1 MLIFAAYAS
10 THIMTA
16 GDTWTALACG
26 RHIFEHGVST
36 ADPFSFNSKPAGPTP
51 EELKKYP
58 PIVTKLFSPETI
70 RHWHPTGWINQNWLS
85 HLFFYW
91 LSAHSPIADAE
102 DGRFNS
108 LVFWKFAMYILAVF
122 LIYRAARLLKA
133 DAVIA
138 AALACAALFTAR
150 SLLDIRPAGFSNV
163 FAVVF
168 ITILLLMTYRNVFY
182 VWLIVPLVVLWSNLH
197 GGFIYAFYM
206 LAVFIAIHALTVLF
220 RGPFVSI
227 GRRGLKHAFGAALAS
242 LVTMVV
248 FNPFHLANL
257 THTFVISF
265 SPQAATWRNVNE
277 WHGAFEWMNPAGTG
291 VPFLILFIAMIVLL
305 GLWLLVRGIISE
317 RRRQEYGAQENRAA
331 DGYAWPKIDLAVIAL
346 AALTMAMAVK
356 SRRFIPMAAF
366 VACPV
371 MAMMLDQLVKMMAV
385 GNSWVKVKAGVLRKY
400 PPWILPGVTAC
411 GIFACLTAWM
421 AAANWRGI
429 WTGHKSLLMTSWIVT
444 GILSLGAALYQFR
457 RIRAARG
464 QLSALPAALPAPSR
478 SLRRTVIVSAL
489 AVAVLCG
496 GFWGWKFKKIYLD
509 PAPAETEYASIFM
522 RMTGSNIKPF
532 GACAFLRANKIGG
545 AAFNDWTEGGFI
557 AWGQEPDP
565 ATGRTPLQIFIDGR
579 AQAAY
584 DVGVFADWAAICQG
598 GPAEGGLPSDRPA
611 QAKMDDRSIG
621 EWIDRQL
628 AARGIWI
635 VMALDF
641 RFEAP
646 TRFLADALE
655 KHPDWKPAFYDGDQR
670 VLVRY
675 SDARGK
681 KLYDDVL
688 LGTARFPSEYS
699 RAMTAAYA
707 LVRLDDGACVER
719 GLQSALS
726 AFEAKPSPEALLLAF
741 RALGREEHKTRVD
754 QACRDWLA
762 KFERDQSASAKKGGY
777 GTRLAAAVTAVD
789 YVIRISP
796 DAAEQR
802 RWAERRGQWLAEIK
816 KLGARQRW

>member
-1 MLIFAAYAS
+1 MLVFAAYAS

-26 RHIFEHGVST
+26 RHIYYHGVS
-36 ADPFSFNSKPAGPTP
+36 AVDPFSFNSKPAGPAD

-58 PIVTKLFSPETI
+58 PIITKLFSPETI
-70 RHWHPTGWINQNWLS
+70 RRWHPTGWINQNWLS

-122 LIYRAARLLKA
+122 LIYGAARLLKA

-138 AALACAALFTAR
+138 AASACAALFTAR
-150 SLLDIRPAGFSNV
+150 SLLDIRPAAFSNV

-168 ITILLLMTYRNVFY
+168 LTILLLTTYRNVLY
-182 VWLIVPLVVLWSNLH
+182 VWLVVPLIVLWSNLH

-206 LAVFIAIHALTVLF
+206 LAAFIAIHALTVLF

-227 GRRGLKHAFGAALAS
+227 GRRGLKHTLGAALAS
-242 LVTMVV
+242 LVAMVV

-265 SPQAATWRNVNE
+265 SPQAATWRKVNE
-277 WHGAFEWMNPAGTG
+277 WHGAFEWTNPAGTG
-291 VPFLILFIAMIVLL
+291 VPFLILFIALLVLL
-305 GLWLLVRGIISE
+305 GLWLVVRGIVSE
-317 RRRQEYGAQENRAA
+317 RLPHVSNGQANQNSSAFP
-331 DGYAWPKIDLAVIAL
+331 WPKIDLAVIAV

-371 MAMMLDQLVKMMAV
+371 MAMMLDQLIKMMAV
-385 GNSWVKVKAGVLRKY
+385 GNSWVNAKTGFIRKY
-400 PPWILPGVTAC
+400 PSWILPGVTAC

-429 WTGHKSLLMTSWIVT
+429 WTGHKSLLMTLWIVM
-444 GILSLGAALYQFR
+444 GILSLGAALHQVL
-457 RIRAARG
+457 RIKAARG
-464 QLSALPAALPAPSR
+464 QLSALPAALPVPSR
-478 SLRRTVIVSAL
+478 SLRRMVIVSAL

-509 PAPAETEYASIFM
+509 PAPADMEYVSVFM
-522 RMTGSNIKPF
+522 RMTASYIKPF
-532 GACAFLRANKIGG
+532 GACAFLRANKISGS
-545 AAFNDWTEGGFI
+545 AFNDWTEGGFI

-565 ATGRTPLQIFIDGR
+565 ATGRTPLQVFIDGR

-584 DVGVFADWAAICQG
+584 DVGVFADWEAICRG
-598 GPAEGGLPSDRPA
+598 GPSAAGSPPDRPA
-611 QAKMDDRSIG
+611 PAKMEDRSIG
-621 EWIDRQL
+621 DWIDRQL
-628 AARGIWI
+628 AARGVWI
-635 VMALDF
+635 VLALDAKF
-641 RFEAP
+641 QAP
-646 TRFLADALE
+646 TQLLMDALE
-655 KHPDWKPAFYDGDQR
+655 KHPDWKPAYYDGDQR
-670 VLVRY
+670 LLVRY
-675 SDARGK
+675 SDLRGK
-681 KLYDDVL
+681 KLHDDVF

-699 RAMTAAYA
+699 RAMTAADV
-707 LVRLDDGACVER
+707 LLRLDDADSVER

-741 RALGREEHKTRVD
+741 RALGREEPKKRVE

-762 KFERDQSASAKKGGY
+762 KFERERPASAKKKGHE
-777 GTRLAAAVTAVD
+777 TRLAAAVTAVD

-802 RWAERRGQWLAEIK
+802 RWAERRGRWLAEINE
-816 KLGARQRW
+816 LGARQRW